1 MHSCFSASRDQEI
14 RATDEPERFQLRTV
28 KVTQADEIEIAEEA
42 EWIYRQCFQKPTI
55 SVQKPSGSQESSS
68 SSSSTTSGDRNAG
81 HQPLGGRKNRS
92 AVPKIAEALRF
103 MRNHYFEVP
112 FIAFYR
118 KEYVQPDLTINDL
131 WIIYK

>member
-1 MHSCFSASRDQEI
+1 M
-14 RATDEPERFQLRTV
+14 
-28 KVTQADEIEIAEEA
+28 KVTPADDIEIAEEA

-55 SVQKPSGSQESSS
+55 SVQKPSGSQESASASS
-68 SSSSTTSGDRNAG
+68 SGDRNGG

-92 AVPKIAEALRF
+92 AVAKIAEALRF
-103 MRNHYFEVP
+103 MRNHHFEVP

>member
-1 MHSCFSASRDQEI
+1 MHSCFTAYRDREI

-28 KVTQADEIEIAEEA
+28 KVTPADDTEIAEEA

-55 SVQKPSGSQESSS
+55 SAQEPSDSQESS
-68 SSSSTTSGDRNAG
+68 TSGDRNAG
-81 HQPLGGRKNRS
+81 HQPLGGGKNRS
-92 AVPKIAEALRF
+92 AVPEIVEALRF
-103 MRNHYFEVP
+103 MRNEHFEVP

-131 WIIYK
+131 WIVYK